1 MHQVFF
7 LSVLTNLLS
16 GLALLSVKFSATQ
29 AFFRLLSQILALWKA
44 RLLVGVLTLLTGL
57 LSLFIPAGGFLILGD
72 LLPATSGIT
81 LGIALLS
88 DFFRQNTSLPGDK
101 DALPRPE
108 WVSGG
113 YRVTLGTLGILAAA
127 LHFFL
132 PERIL
137 L

>member
-1 MHQVFF
+1 MHQIFF
-7 LSVLTNLLS
+7 LAVFLNLLS
-16 GLALLSVKFSATQ
+16 GLTLLSARLSATRP
-29 AFFRLLSQILALWKA
+29 FFKLLSEAVSLWKA
-44 RLLVGVLTLLTGL
+44 RLLIGVLTLLTGL
-57 LSLFIPAGGFLILGD
+57 VSFFVTADGILILGD
-72 LLPATSGIT
+72 LLPATTAVAMGIS
-81 LGIALLS
+81 LLS

-108 WVSGG
+108 WASGG
-113 YRVTLGTLGILAAA
+113 YRVTLGTLGILAAS

>member
-7 LSVLTNLLS
+7 LAVFTNLLS
-16 GLALLSVKFSATQ
+16 GLALLSVSLSVSQ
-29 AFFRLLSQILALWKA
+29 PFFRLLSEILSLWKA
-44 RLLVGVLTLLTGL
+44 KLLVGVLTLLTGL
-57 LSLFIPAGGFLILGD
+57 LTLFVPVDRFLILGD
-72 LLPATSGIT
+72 LLPAISGMM
-81 LGIALLS
+81 LGTALLS
-88 DFFRQNTSLPGDK
+88 DFFRQNTSLPDEK
-101 DALPRPE
+101 DLLPRPE
-108 WVSGG
+108 WTSGG